1 MRNIMG
7 SEKKQVSINTKT
19 WLFIRTKNML
29 KMICAFISHKHE
41 CQRIEAIFL
50 LDIKKVEI
58 IWILKVLLYYW

>member
-1 MRNIMG
+1 MRNLMR

-19 WLFIRTKNML
+19 WLFISTRNAV
-29 KMICAFISHKHE
+29 KMICAFISLKHE

-50 LDIKKVEI
+50 FDIKEVEI